1 MRSNIRWRGFVC
13 TTSTAARRERRRDRT
28 TTVKKISFN
37 PEHKRA
43 LDAMLL
49 KIADVQPGKMFG
61 YPGYYVNGK
70 LFACV
75 MDDAIAVKVPEARA
89 RALIAADGAE
99 IEPFR
104 PMGTRTMKE
113 WVQIRR
119 KDSTRYLADEAIF
132 RASIA
137 FVAAAR
143 HPTPR
148 RRTAAGAPTGMA

>member
-1 MRSNIRWRGFVC
+1 M
-13 TTSTAARRERRRDRT
+13 
-28 TTVKKISFN
+28 KKIAFN
-37 PEHKRA
+37 HEHKRV

-49 KIADVQPGKMFG
+49 DIAAVRPGKMFG
-61 YPGYYVNGK
+61 YPGYYVDRK

-75 MDDAIAVKVPEARA
+75 MGDAIAIKLPEATV

-104 PMGTRTMKE
+104 AMGGRTMRE

-119 KDSTRYLADEAIF
+119 KDPDRYRGDEEIL
-132 RASIA
+132 RDSVA

-143 HPTPR
+143 PPERKPARPR
-148 RRTAAGAPTGMA
+148 RAR